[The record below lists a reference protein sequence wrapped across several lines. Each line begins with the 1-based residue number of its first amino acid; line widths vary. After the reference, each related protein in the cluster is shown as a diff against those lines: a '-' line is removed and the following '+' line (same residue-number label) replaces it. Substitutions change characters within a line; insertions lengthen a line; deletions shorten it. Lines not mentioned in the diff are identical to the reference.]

1 LTLLSEEVKGCGVC
15 TYIYDIVLQ
24 EKPSSYMVEMA
35 KVESVSIL
43 IQIP

>member
-1 LTLLSEEVKGCGVC
+1 MEFVL
-15 TYIYDIVLQ
+15 IFHFFRDIVLQ

-43 IQIP
+43 IQILLI